1 MTARNRPSSTV
12 SRFAVTS
19 RTATTMA
26 IAKAVLYSPTMKK
39 DVVMNTRPMAP
50 ITAASS
56 TGSSFTRTR
65 ASV

>member
-1 MTARNRPSSTV
+1 
-12 SRFAVTS
+12 
-19 RTATTMA
+19 MA
-26 IAKAVLYSPTMKK
+26 MAKAVLYSPTMKK